1 MIKYQV
7 ILKSGKNADKLYSTI
22 AKAIKANSGNIL
34 KVKEIELMDLSDS
47 ADGKNTSRGK
57 QFLGRKQKNHSTR
70 RNLR

>member
-7 ILKSGKNADKLYSTI
+7 ILKSGKNSDKLYSTI

-57 QFLGRKQKNHSTR
+57 QFSSRKN
-70 RNLR
+70 RNYSR

>member
-34 KVKEIELMDLSDS
+34 KEKEIELMDLSDS

-57 QFLGRKQKNHSTR
+57 QFSSRKN
-70 RNLR
+70 RNYSR

>member
-47 ADGKNTSRGK
+47 ADGKNTARGK
-57 QFLGRKQKNHSTR
+57 QFSSRKNKNYSR
-70 RNLR
+70 